1 MTTIYDALRE
11 SHDLQRRLC
20 TRLVR
25 IRGTNPQGRQDTLL
39 TLKSELAAHAAAE
52 ERFLYAPILMDDRG
66 LDASRHALSEHHAI
80 DEAIEHIES
89 LDPAGQAWGEHA
101 AALAHRVRHHLKEE
115 ETRFF
120 QVSGKILS
128 ATDKRRLAKAYQ
140 ADYERMLGQ
149 QPA

>member
-1 MTTIYDALRE
+1 MNNIYDALRE
-11 SHDLQRRLC
+11 SHELQRSMC
-20 TRLVR
+20 TRLTR
-25 IRGTNPQGRQDTLL
+25 IRATNPQGRQEALQE
-39 TLKSELAAHAAAE
+39 LKTELAAHAAAE

-80 DEAIEHIES
+80 DEAIEDMEQ

-101 AALAHRVRHHLKEE
+101 KVLAHKVRHHLKEE

-128 ATDKRRLAKAYQ
+128 NTEKVRLGRAYRTDYA
-140 ADYERMLGQ
+140 RMQ
-149 QPA
+149 QQLVA